1 MENNIF
7 FWSVIIIAI
16 ISVLMSG
23 FSIFLLFHIQESE
36 LEKEKIYK
44 KMKKDFDEEIE
55 NGKEKME
62 RAIKE
67 YYDLVNKVAQREFS
81 DIETLLNKKI
91 IKITDTINSFE
102 DNISFINIKLIEMDQ
117 RLVEKNDENEVLKNK
132 NNKLNNILNRKE
144 KRINKLLEELKSK

>member
-7 FWSVIIIAI
+7 FWSIIVIAIIAI
-16 ISVLMSG
+16 LMSG
-23 FSIFLLFHIQESE
+23 FSIFLLFNIQDSE

-67 YYDLVNKVAQREFS
+67 YYNLVNKVAQREFT
-81 DIETLLNKKI
+81 DIETLLNQKI
-91 IKITDTINSFE
+91 IKITDTINNFA
-102 DNISFINIKLIEMDQ
+102 DNINFINKQIKEIDEKLIE
-117 RLVEKNDENEVLKNK
+117 KNNENVVLKNK

>member
-7 FWSVIIIAI
+7 FWAVIIIAI
-16 ISVLMSG
+16 ISIVMSG
-23 FSIFLLFHIQESE
+23 FSIFLLFNIQAYEV
-36 LEKEKIYK
+36 EKEQIYK
-44 KMKKDFDEEIE
+44 EMKKNFDEEIE
-55 NGKEKME
+55 ENKEKMK

-67 YYDLVNKVAQREFS
+67 YYNLVNKVAQREFT

-102 DNISFINIKLIEMDQ
+102 DSINFINIQIKEIDEKLIE
-117 RLVEKNDENEVLKNK
+117 KNNENVVLKNK